1 MQTIVII
8 GGGFAGL
15 TLVRHLDKSKFRVR
29 LIDRDN
35 FHAFPPL
42 YYQVAS
48 STLDPSDITFPLR
61 RELRKLKNTTYHL
74 GHVKEIN
81 IEAGTVRTSYE
92 TLHFD
97 RLVIAAGTRNNYF
110 GMDHLAET
118 TFGIKSVGQASH
130 TRDEILDRLERG
142 AICTDPE
149 RRRQLLSFTVVGGGP
164 AGVEIAGALGEI
176 KKYVI
181 PREYPELSSS
191 DMNIT
196 LLEGSGRLLHTM
208 SENASEKALRGLTD
222 LMVDVSLNTSLKAY
236 KDKIITLA
244 DGSEF
249 YCETLIWTAGVI
261 AEPMP
266 GLPSEILGS
275 GNRIIVDSYNRVTG
289 HEDRLYAIGDIALM
303 PTPLFPRGLPQLA
316 RPAIDQA
323 KVLARNLNAATF
335 RIPFRYRD
343 KGSMATIGKHKA
355 VADIG
360 PLRFSGLAAWFAW
373 LMVHLVTLMGMR
385 NKINVM
391 LNWIWNYMTC
401 NSSLRLLLRPV
412 KYPLRRHWGD

>member
-15 TLVRHLDKSKFRVR
+15 TLARHLNKKKYRVK
-29 LIDRDN
+29 LVDRDN
-35 FHAFPPL
+35 FHPFPPL

-48 STLDPSDITFPLR
+48 SGLDPSNITFPLR
-61 RELRKLKNTTYHL
+61 REFRKMKNTTYHL
-74 GHVKEIN
+74 GHVKEID
-81 IEAGTVRTSYE
+81 IEAKTVRTSYE
-92 TLHFD
+92 MITYD

-110 GMDHLAET
+110 GIDKLAET
-118 TFGIKSVGQASH
+118 TYGIKSVGQASH
-130 TRDEILDRLERG
+130 TRDEILDRLERA

-149 RRRQLLSFTVVGGGP
+149 RRKELLSFVVVGGGP

-176 KKYVI
+176 KKYII
-181 PREYPELSSS
+181 PREYPELKPS

-196 LLEGSGRLLHTM
+196 LLEGTDRLLHSM
-208 SENASEKALRGLTD
+208 STKASEKAFTGLKE
-222 LMVDVSLNTSLKAY
+222 LMVNIRLKTSLKGY

-244 DGSEF
+244 DNSSF
-249 YCETLIWTAGVI
+249 YCETLIWTAGVT

-266 GLPSEILGS
+266 GLPEKLLGH
-275 GNRIIVDSYNRVTG
+275 GGRVIVDVYNRVPG
-289 HEDRLYAIGDIALM
+289 HEDDICAIGDIALM
-303 PTPLFPRGLPQLA
+303 QTDRYPRGHPQLA

-323 KVLARNLNAATF
+323 VNLARNLNAESF
-335 RIPFRYRD
+335 IRPYRYRD
-343 KGSMATIGKHKA
+343 LGTMATIGKHKA

-360 PLRFSGLAAWFAW
+360 PMHFSGITAW
-373 LMVHLVTLMGMR
+373 LAWLFVHLMTLMGMR

-391 LNWIWNYMTC
+391 LNWIWNYITY